1 MSQNRTV
8 LCLFFMLKESL
19 FSTHV
24 IGEAGAIGKTLVLI
38 LIDLGVESA
47 CRHFFH
53 DRFVFTLICDEAGHL
68 KAYVLRSK
76 QVLVRVLRLRYLSE
90 G

>member
-1 MSQNRTV
+1 
-8 LCLFFMLKESL
+8 MLKESL

-47 CRHFFH
+47 CCHFFH
-53 DRFVFTLICDEAGHL
+53 DGFVFALVCDEARHL
-68 KAYVLRSK
+68 KAYILRSK
-76 QVLVRVLRLRYLSE
+76 QMLVRVLRLRYLGE

>member
-1 MSQNRTV
+1 
-8 LCLFFMLKESL
+8 MLKESL

-47 CRHFFH
+47 CCHFFH
-53 DRFVFTLICDEAGHL
+53 DGFVFA
-68 KAYVLRSK
+68 
-76 QVLVRVLRLRYLSE
+76 LVCGCSSVCIAISLWKGRGALLLTRLRIISNSFS
-90 G
+90 